1 MTKSETKMC
10 LNTISPQFDV
20 ESKMEFG
27 KNGVWKKCSDDA
39 LFSQAN
45 KISVFGE
52 YGTMVVVYGSSGA
65 YYRLVLEMLEL
76 LFGLNVRLE
85 INCICNPLKVTILA
99 LLGIS

>member
-1 MTKSETKMC
+1 MTKSEDEMC
-10 LNTISPQFDV
+10 LNTISPQFKV
-20 ESKMEFG
+20 KS
-27 KNGVWKKCSDDA
+27 KCSDDA

-85 INCICNPLKVTILA
+85 INCSRICNPLKVTIRA
-99 LLGIS
+99 VLGIS

>member
-20 ESKMEFG
+20 ES
-27 KNGVWKKCSDDA
+27 NSTNCSDDA

-76 LFGLNVRLE
+76 LFGLNFRLE
-85 INCICNPLKVTILA
+85 IKC
-99 LLGIS
+99 SS

>member
-20 ESKMEFG
+20 ES
-27 KNGVWKKCSDDA
+27 NCSDDA

-45 KISVFGE
+45 KISIFGE

-65 YYRLVLEMLEL
+65 HYRLVLDMLEL
-76 LFGLNVRLE
+76 LFGLNVRH
-85 INCICNPLKVTILA
+85 
-99 LLGIS
+99 

>member
-1 MTKSETKMC
+1 MTKNETDMC
-10 LNTISPQFDV
+10 LNTVSPQLDV
-20 ESKMEFG
+20 ES
-27 KNGVWKKCSDDA
+27 NCSDEA

-65 YYRLVLEMLEL
+65 YYRLVIEMLEL

-85 INCICNPLKVTILA
+85 INCSRICNPLKVTIRA
-99 LLGIS
+99 VLGIS

>member
-1 MTKSETKMC
+1 MTKSENEMC
-10 LNTISPQFDV
+10 LNTISPKQFDV
-20 ESKMEFG
+20 EKDVESI
-27 KNGVWKKCSDDA
+27 CSDDA

-65 YYRLVLEMLEL
+65 YYRLVLEILEF
-76 LFGLNVRLE
+76 LFGINVRLE
-85 INCICNPLKVTILA
+85 INCSRICNPLKVTILA

>member
-1 MTKSETKMC
+1 MTKSENEMC
-10 LNTISPQFDV
+10 LNTISPQQFDV
-20 ESKMEFG
+20 EKDVESI
-27 KNGVWKKCSDDA
+27 CSDDA

-65 YYRLVLEMLEL
+65 YYRLVLEMVEL

-85 INCICNPLKVTILA
+85 IKC
-99 LLGIS
+99 SS